1 MQGSLKDLLDLT
13 DLSLAFLLVLDL
25 LVVVALDQ
33 IDKLIDVAAWND
45 NVASPLFL
53 LQLASHLEL
62 LDLRSRDDSTT
73 NGSFLAIF
81 EKILLHWG
89 SHFSTMQKEL
99 TV

>member
-1 MQGSLKDLLDLT
+1 MQGSLEDLLDLT
-13 DLSLAFLLVLDL
+13 DLSLAFFLVLDL

-62 LDLRSRDDSTT
+62 LDLRPRDDSTA

-81 EKILLHWG
+81 EKILLHWS
-89 SHFSTMQKEL
+89 SHFPTTQKEQ